1 MTDHQLNGEMAELRD
16 AFGTMSMA
24 KTSGGQI
31 LLRVEELSLPRGC
44 SPATTA
50 GLLVLAP
57 GQGRP
62 QMYVKR
68 GIRLRNGTEP
78 RSTSVV
84 AVEGEEWMQFS
95 YSFPWDENSHSLAG
109 C

>member
-1 MTDHQLNGEMAELRD
+1 
-16 AFGTMSMA
+16 
-24 KTSGGQI
+24 
-31 LLRVEELSLPRGC
+31 
-44 SPATTA
+44 
-50 GLLVLAP
+50 
-57 GQGRP
+57 
-62 QMYVKR
+62 MYVKR